1 MVVANDGGGQ
11 LVRDLLKRIRDAA
24 PLLNENRSDY
34 ENAVK
39 SIFDILQRAVG
50 QLGEFELDIS
60 SNRIMMGEDD
70 EVYKSE
76 ARTNNLAFDLFRQG
90 LRRLTFR
97 PGVDYDELEGLV
109 RRFSECRS
117 ADQIDE
123 DFVTMMWQDSSPHI
137 TIIAIDTFTE
147 KIFMSEAEFI
157 QQFRTVLDDIAPGLV
172 EMDDDDEDDAEP
184 RAMVRLDSREDVDR
198 ADVEQRKIRKALGAD
213 DSQGR
218 GLFNTETTLGAHT
231 NHLVH
236 LCVCQALA
244 ERNAL
249 SNAELQGIWVRVLS
263 SYLADADW
271 QGFADAMRTVKTI
284 FDVRDAFSP
293 LILERLEKLRKVVM
307 GRDMAEQVAEHL
319 DPEHTDF
326 TTWSRW
332 FFHVAE
338 ELTAPTLLE
347 LVNGCGNVSGRDWL
361 KDQLR
366 RQGTSSLDPW
376 AERMR
381 DPNPGIVLE
390 VIDVIMSSGLETQ
403 AKSLLVDAFKH
414 PEGSVRTKAI
424 EGLSEQYDLEIREAL
439 LPLLKDPEPTVR
451 RAVLKRFVDVNDKS
465 VVTYFAHSIK
475 SGEFFSRG
483 EDEQRELMESLVRLS
498 GEKHLDLLKER
509 LQLEETSG
517 LSKLLKRGASG
528 VTDNITRRAVI
539 SALGVMNTPAANA
552 LIREV
557 KTRAD
562 LSLAAHCDVVIRLS
576 QRASSD
582 DDQEQFELSDE
593 GPADEDLSIGEHRMG
608 RHLLFTLDDLGY
620 HDIEA
625 KIAHAKSRR
634 AAQSAVTQANE
645 HRADAPPAPN
655 APQTGPSVVSVVAT
669 GMADLGPSPLLNHQ
683 DFLDVWD
690 RRRLVA
696 APAVLSGERFQ
707 VVDVDLG
714 LIGVSQQTMDVRQRA
729 KTTLPP
735 PRIIERSRSPRR
747 AEPQSPEQVDD
758 LLQAYLGGS
767 GDAPAAF
774 GESTPE
780 STPDMNSLLKDYLD
794 ESQEASSADHDVGHD
809 ARYPDAPAPQILAE
823 EVRVENTDRTND
835 PKDDKGNGAGEA
847 AQPGGEDALS
857 DLLKAYVE
865 AEPEK

>member
-1 MVVANDGGGQ
+1 VVVATDGGGQ

-24 PLLNENRSDY
+24 PLLNESRSDY
-34 ENAVK
+34 DKAVQ
-39 SIFDILQRAVG
+39 SIFDVLQRALG

-97 PGVDYDELEGLV
+97 PGVDYAELEGLV
-109 RRFSECRS
+109 RRFSECRN

-123 DFVTMMWQDSSPHI
+123 DFVTMMWQDSSANI

-172 EMDDDDEDDAEP
+172 DMDDDDQDDAQP
-184 RAMVRLDSREDVDR
+184 RVVVRLDMRDDVDR
-198 ADVEQRKIRKALGAD
+198 ADVEQRKIRKGLAAD
-213 DSQGR
+213 DSSGR
-218 GLFNTETTLGAHT
+218 GPFSTEMALGTNT

-284 FDVRDAFSP
+284 FAVRDAFSP

-319 DPEHTDF
+319 DPENTDF

-332 FFHVAE
+332 FFHVAD

-347 LVNGCGNVSGRDWL
+347 LVNGCGNASGRDWL

-390 VIDVIMSSGLETQ
+390 VIDVILSSGLEIQ

-414 PEGSVRTKAI
+414 PEGTVRTKAI

-439 LPLLKDPEPTVR
+439 LPLLKDPEPDVR
-451 RAVLKRFVDVNDKS
+451 RAVLKRFVDVDDKS
-465 VVTYFAHSIK
+465 VVTYMAHALK

-498 GEKHLDLLKER
+498 GEKHIDLLKER
-509 LQLEETSG
+509 LQLEEAGG
-517 LSKLLKRGASG
+517 LSKFLKRGASG

-539 SALGVMNTPAANA
+539 SALGIMNTPAANA
-552 LIREV
+552 LIRDV

-576 QRASSD
+576 QRASKD
-582 DDQEQFELSDE
+582 DGQDRSESIND
-593 GPADEDLSIGEHRMG
+593 GTADEDLSIGEYRMG
-608 RHLLFTLDDLGY
+608 RRLLFTLDELGY
-620 HDIEA
+620 HDIDE
-625 KIAHAKSRR
+625 KIAHAQSRR
-634 AAQSAVTQANE
+634 ATQSAA
-645 HRADAPPAPN
+645 A
-655 APQTGPSVVSVVAT
+655 QTKERESEASVDSSAYQSNIGTAT
-669 GMADLGPSPLLNHQ
+669 AASAGMAELGPSPLLTHQ
-683 DFLDVWD
+683 DVLDVWD

-696 APAVLSGERFQ
+696 TPGILSGERFQ

-714 LIGVSQQTMDVRQRA
+714 LIGVNQQSMDVRHRA

-735 PRIIERSRSPRR
+735 ARIIERSRSPRQ
-747 AEPQSPEQVDD
+747 AEPQAPDKVDD
-758 LLQAYLGGS
+758 LLQAYLGGAVE
-767 GDAPAAF
+767 APAAF
-774 GESTPE
+774 GDSPANP
-780 STPDMNSLLKDYLD
+780 TPDMNSLLQDYLD
-794 ESQEASSADHDVGHD
+794 EPHTPNAPERHVSPDPS
-809 ARYPDAPAPQILAE
+809 YPDAPPPQILAE
-823 EVRVENTDRTND
+823 DVRMDETEGDSD
-835 PKDDKGNGAGEA
+835 SSNGEQTA
-847 AQPGGEDALS
+847 AQPDGQDGLS